1 MEELLTMVEPVQ
13 GVLLFVVDGEIELAE
28 AGDGQI
34 GGHTV
39 RVYSVGHPRI

>member
-28 AGDGQI
+28 AGSRGTAKSA
-34 GGHTV
+34 GTRSVSTV
-39 RVYSVGHPRI
+39 